1 MIGPKS
7 SGLMAATI
15 MTAQP
20 AWQLPMTAGLPSAS
34 GWSAITR
41 SRKVASARAMSSM
54 RLPGHGFGQK
64 ADEIARVAGLEG
76 HADLALAA

>member
-7 SGLMAATI
+7 SGRLAATI

-34 GWSAITR
+34 GWSAMTL
-41 SRKVASARAMSSM
+41 SRKAASAAMMSSIVW
-54 RLPGHGFGQK
+54 PGTGSGRK
-64 ADEIARVAGLEG
+64 PTK
-76 HADLALAA
+76 